1 MNIQTAIF
9 DMDGTLIDSLMMWD
23 VKFAEFGRRFGDG
36 TPFAPN
42 EADSKAI
49 RTLPTRMALE
59 LLHNHYGIGE
69 STEELLAIANE
80 IYLRFYGQEVQLKP
94 GVREF
99 LEHCRRNG
107 VRMCIA
113 TATAR
118 NLVELALDHLGI
130 GDYFEQVFSC
140 AELGVGKDVPDVFLL
155 AQKFLGAP
163 LAETWVFED
172 SLTALETAV
181 KAGFPTVGIYD
192 RYTPRQE
199 DIAAASTVYI
209 GPDETMMKLAE

>member
-1 MNIQTAIF
+1 MQIQTAIF
-9 DMDGTLIDSLMMWD
+9 DMDGTLVDSLMMWD

-36 TPFAPN
+36 TPFTPN

-59 LLHNHYGIGE
+59 LLHDHYGLGE
-69 STEELLAIANE
+69 STEELLDIANE
-80 IYLRFYGQEVQLKP
+80 IYRRFYGQEVQLKP

-99 LEHCRRNG
+99 LEHCRQNG

-118 NLVELALDHLGI
+118 NLVEMALEHLGI
-130 GDYFEQVFSC
+130 GGYFERMFSC
-140 AELGVGKDVPDVFLL
+140 AELGVGKDVPDVFLA
-155 AQKFLGAP
+155 AQEFLGAP
-163 LAETWVFED
+163 IADTWVFED
-172 SLTALETAV
+172 SLTALETAA

-192 RYTPRQE
+192 RFTPQQE
-199 DIAAASTVYI
+199 DIAAVSTVYI
-209 GPDETMMKLAE
+209 ASGETMMKLVH